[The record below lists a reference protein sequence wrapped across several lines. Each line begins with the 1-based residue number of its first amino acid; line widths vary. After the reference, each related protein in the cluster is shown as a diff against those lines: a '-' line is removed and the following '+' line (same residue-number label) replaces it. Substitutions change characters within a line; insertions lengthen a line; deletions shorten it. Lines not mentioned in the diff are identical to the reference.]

1 MVSWRQ
7 FCLRMSH
14 VLQESFMGGMMKIL
28 TKGIIE
34 NVLIATS
41 KIERPVLFGVFANY
55 TTELIG
61 RHTFRS
67 TSSNGFLYLT
77 VLVRNHLNE
86 DLASDE
92 NCGDKKIVR
101 PSNLSASQLAA
112 SSETHFN
119 HPRENDDDLV
129 SDFDSEDEIPL
140 ARLIT
145 KNASHYCL
153 KRYSYK
159 KRKPIQIEQPH
170 IINMY
175 NKNMGGVNRCEENT
189 SLYKTNPAIMKT

>member
-1 MVSWRQ
+1 RKFSINVRA
-7 FCLRMSH
+7 
-14 VLQESFMGGMMKIL
+14 
-28 TKGIIE
+28 GIIE
-34 NVLIATS
+34 DVLIATS

-55 TTELIG
+55 TTGLIG

-112 SSETHFN
+112 SSEKHFN

-145 KNASHYCL
+145 KSASQ
-153 KRYSYK
+153 SK
-159 KRKPIQIEQPH
+159 KRK
-170 IINMY
+170 
-175 NKNMGGVNRCEENT
+175 K
-189 SLYKTNPAIMKT
+189 